1 MSAEP
6 ALRFRIG
13 EVPPL
18 AKGFTDRPDTAHGI
32 PDILVPGSTVAL
44 VPSSAPA
51 DSPPDWLGAC
61 GKTQVAA
68 TIAESLWRSRAIDAL
83 IWIAAT
89 SRASVL
95 SAFVQASVAA
105 TGIEPVGPAESVMT
119 RFVNWLGQTSQPW
132 LVVLDDLPEI
142 TYLDGL
148 WPAGL
153 AGRLLI
159 TSRQPAV
166 AEGRRG
172 THVIPVGSFSVR
184 EALNCLTERL
194 SANPAQRVGA
204 IDLVETLGREPLA
217 LAQAS
222 AVVASSTLDCLAYRD
237 LFVRRRQQIGASADE
252 MPSAAI
258 LTWTLSLARAESLLG
273 GASVRLMLALVALL
287 DGHGIPGAI
296 FSTSAVAT
304 YLDGTG
310 TPFSAETYS
319 KLAWDTLLAV
329 ERAGLISVDR
339 NVTPPTVLINS
350 AVQAAIRQAAP
361 ADAQELAAR
370 AAASALLEAWP
381 ADEPE
386 PWTADRLRVN
396 VASLHDSA
404 GDVLWADSCHPLL
417 LRAGQSLDEARLVG
431 PAVAYW
437 RDLATRCD
445 TKLVPGHADAR
456 VVAVRLAAA
465 YLAAGNAEEA
475 VLWYRRVLAEQGRDL
490 APGHPAIASAR
501 AGLARALIVA
511 GQPADAVS
519 VMVQAVSECEQYHG
533 PGHPDTL
540 NARDELAA
548 AYQAAGDVVTAS
560 RLLARSLAD
569 RERLPGP
576 RDPQTMTIRDRLA
589 AACLAEGKIKDA
601 VSHYK
606 RVLDDRQEVLG
617 RDHPDTLATGASL
630 AAAYQAH
637 SRVRSRGRYSRPGG
651 GCWGR
656 ITRIR
661 WPPGSASP
669 GKWRRAGSIPGPR
682 ANSGR
687 CCPIWSGNWARI
699 TRSPWS
705 SGSASPRRWRRAGIV
720 PRR

>member
-6 ALRFRIG
+6 AAPFRIG

-18 AKGFTDRPDTAHGI
+18 AEGFTDRPDATHGI
-32 PDILVPGSTVAL
+32 ADILVPGSSVAL
-44 VPSSAPA
+44 VPGSPPA
-51 DSPPDWLGAC
+51 ARPPDWLGAC
-61 GKTQVAA
+61 GKTQIAA
-68 TIAESLWRSRAIDAL
+68 MIAESLWRSHAIDAL
-83 IWIAAT
+83 IWVAAT
-89 SRASVL
+89 SPAAVL

-105 TGIEPVGPAESVMT
+105 TGIEPAGPAESVMT
-119 RFVNWLGQTSQPW
+119 RFVSWLGETSQPW
-132 LVVLDDLPEI
+132 LVVLDDLPET

-148 WPAGL
+148 WSAGL

-159 TSRQPAV
+159 TSRKPAI
-166 AEGRRG
+166 AEGRPG
-172 THVIPVGSFSVR
+172 THVIPVGSFTVR
-184 EALNCLTERL
+184 EALSFLTERL
-194 SANPAQRVGA
+194 SANPAQRLGA

-217 LAQAS
+217 LGQAS

-237 LFVRRRQQIGASADE
+237 LFVRRRQQIGVPDGE
-252 MPSAAI
+252 LPPAAM
-258 LTWTLSLARAESLLG
+258 LTWTLSLARAESLLPG
-273 GASVRLMLALVALL
+273 TSVRLVLALVALL

-296 FSTSAVAT
+296 F
-304 YLDGTG
+304 G
-310 TPFSAETYS
+310 TPAVTAYLGGAAAPSSALTDP

-339 NVTPPTVLINS
+339 NTMPPTVLISS
-350 AVQAAIRQAAP
+350 AVQAAIRLAAP

-370 AAASALLEAWP
+370 AAANALLEAWP

-386 PWTADRLRVN
+386 PWTADRLRAN

-404 GDVLWADSCHPLL
+404 ADVLWADSCHPLL

-445 TKLVPGHADAR
+445 TRLVPGHADAR

-501 AGLARALIVA
+501 DGLARALIAA

-519 VMVQAVSECEQYHG
+519 LLLQSVSECEQYRG

-540 NARDELAA
+540 SARDELAA
-548 AYQAAGDVVTAS
+548 AYQAAGDVVAAS
-560 RLLARSLAD
+560 RLLARSLTD
-569 RERLPGP
+569 RERLDGP
-576 RDPQTMTIRDRLA
+576 RDPRTMAIRDRLA
-589 AACLAEGKIKDA
+589 AACLAEGKMKDA

-606 RVLDDRQEVLG
+606 RVLDDRRKVLG

-630 AAAYQAH
+630 AAAYQAAGRMPAAMKLFGQCCAD
-637 SRVRSRGRYSRPGG
+637 SARVLGPDHPDTLARTADLAYLYRVVGRVDDAETLLREIAAR
-651 GCWGR
+651 CER
-656 ITRIR
+656 IL
-661 WPPGSASP
+661 PPGDPLTQAVQQSLASIEE
-669 GKWRRAGSIPGPR
+669 S
-682 ANSGR
+682 
-687 CCPIWSGNWARI
+687 
-699 TRSPWS
+699 
-705 SGSASPRRWRRAGIV
+705 
-720 PRR
+720 